1 MQKACQKL
9 TFASSKLS
17 VLVLKLS
24 EQGPKHQLMFRRR
37 VLFIYLCLFP
47 HLKFPLY
54 LCLCSYQQIATALCG
69 NTNQCADGH
78 TNTDEIQIQMEIQI
92 QIQL

>member
-1 MQKACQKL
+1 MQNASQKL

-17 VLVLKLS
+17 VLVLILS
-24 EQGPKHQLMFRRR
+24 EKGSEHQLMFKRR
-37 VLFIYLCLFP
+37 VLFINLCLFP

-54 LCLCSYQQIATALCG
+54 LCLCLYQQIATALCG
-69 NTNQCADGH
+69 NTNQCADGN

-92 QIQL
+92 QL